1 MSSPV
6 WFSIPEFTGIQQH
19 KDGRLLPIS
28 SASDAYNVDTSD
40 GNLSVA
46 KGFSR
51 LANYSAV
58 PGTGNILKLIPVDT
72 AWASFYVVA
81 SNTIYMWDKS
91 NSLWYT
97 MRDNDNLGEMFHPG
111 VLAFSP
117 ALSTKQVDTL
127 QTRIGDDDVILVC
140 TGETQPYVIYN
151 SSGNHG
157 YARKFGSGLYS
168 YEGTVQSYASGTKT
182 ITLSTNM
189 PDDARRRARIYGITY
204 GNNIHAEVS
213 STFYNTLVLAET
225 PMTPPAANDAVK
237 ISGGAGSNAN
247 VAYAETYANRLFA
260 AGDPSAPCRLYW
272 SAVPGDGRTIE
283 DWGMVEGDADASG
296 GYVEVGDTHY
306 DPIVGL
312 TVLSNQLLIW
322 KRYSVWRLYGDR
334 PSTFTLEK
342 VERDFSAISNA
353 GVLVYHDAPYMLTKD
368 GLFTYDTVGLV
379 PVDKDGN
386 HLKQWFGSS
395 ILDLSN
401 SRCAFYNGR
410 FYFGCRE
417 GVEAKENRIVTF
429 DTTNG
434 SYIILSGFWFYDIAA
449 FGKYLYIV
457 TSRRYVCKFDNSD
470 MYDVEP
476 IVATWRTQP
485 IDFGKKMNKH
495 QVMAMYMQLKGGD
508 VRIRVRNDAGAVVS
522 DQVVH
527 YTPGSSGFVVNRI
540 QADQSHMFSFQFDNA
555 IDDHPTGYPPFS
567 IQGGINIKCLSELKE

>member
-1 MSSPV
+1 
-6 WFSIPEFTGIQQH
+6 
-19 KDGRLLPIS
+19 LPIS

-51 LANYSAV
+51 LANYSAI

-72 AWASFYVVA
+72 AWASFYAVA
-81 SNTIYMWDKS
+81 NNTIYMWDMT
-91 NSLWYT
+91 NSAWVALY
-97 MRDNDNLGEMFHPG
+97 DNDNLDQYFHP
-111 VLAFSP
+111 VSSIAFSP
-117 ALSTKQVDTL
+117 ALSTKQVDAL
-127 QTRIGDDDVILVC
+127 QTRIGNDDVILVC
-140 TGETQPYVIYN
+140 TGETQPYVIFN
-151 SSGNHG
+151 SSSRHG

-168 YEGTVQSYASGTKT
+168 FEGTVQSYNSGTKT
-182 ITLSTNM
+182 IILSTNM
-189 PDDARRRARIYGITY
+189 PEDAWRHALADGITY
-204 GNNIHAEVS
+204 GNNIHVAVS
-213 STFYNTLVLAET
+213 SALYNKLVLAET
-225 PMTPPAANDAVK
+225 PTTPPAANDAVK
-237 ISGGAGSNAN
+237 ISGGAGSNAS

-283 DWGMVEGDADASG
+283 DWGMVEGSEDASG

-312 TVLSNQLLIW
+312 TALSNQLLVW
-322 KRYSVWRLYGDR
+322 KKYSVWRLYGDR

-342 VERDFSAISNA
+342 IERDFSAISNA

-368 GLFTYDTVGLV
+368 GLFTYDTVGVV

-386 HLKQWFGSS
+386 HLKRWFASS

-410 FYFGCRE
+410 FYFGCRW
-417 GVEAKENRIVTF
+417 GVEAKENLIVTF

-434 SYIILSGFWFYDIAA
+434 SYAKLTGFWFYDIAA
-449 FGKYLYIV
+449 FGQYLYIV
-457 TSRRYVCKFDNSD
+457 TSRRYVCKFDNSN
-470 MYDVEP
+470 MYDSEP
-476 IVATWRTQP
+476 IVATWTTQP
-485 IDFGKKMNKH
+485 IDLGKKMNKH

-508 VRIRVRNDAGAVVS
+508 VRIRVRNDAGVIVS

-527 YTPGSSGFVVNRI
+527 YTSGFVVNRI

-567 IQGGINIKCLSELKE
+567 IQGGINIKFLSELKE